1 MRHRTSILLLILAS
15 QASAG
20 VAMAQE
26 PAGPRPVQPA
36 RPLALPTLRPPVAD
50 TGIFS
55 PVALPPAT
63 PMRSVDGSP
72 GPRYWQ
78 QRVDYTIRARLDT
91 AAQRLTGSASVRY
104 TNNSPDTL
112 RFLWMQLDQ
121 NLFRPGSTGSLLFA
135 SESRF
140 GGGGFQGGFEIDS
153 IGQCKEEA
161 GKRGGKETAKRTAKP
176 RRATA
181 RATAAP
187 LPHCPVAPLN
197 TRVDDT
203 MMYVELATP
212 LSPGATTTLHV
223 VYGFNIPEHG
233 ADRMGRD
240 GSLYEIAQWYPRLA
254 VYDDVHGWNT
264 DQYLGQGEFYLEY
277 GTIEYDVT
285 VPAGYIVAGTG
296 VLQNPGD
303 VLTPAQRGRLAI
315 ALKSDTTVHIVT
327 ASELTAGTARPDR
340 DGSLT
345 WRFRAENVRD
355 VAWAASPEY
364 VWDAIGWEGV
374 LAQAF
379 YRPTAAEVWK
389 DAAKMSRSSIQEY
402 STRWFGYPYPQIS
415 AVEGPVSGMEYPMV
429 AMEARGDDLADLY
442 NVLPHEI
449 GHMWYPMVVG
459 SDERRYAWMDE
470 GFNTFI
476 NTFSEEGYWH
486 RDDSATRQRERRL
499 VIDIDQTPTAQP
511 IMTPANRYK
520 TSSNLLSLAYVK
532 PSIVLLTLRHKVL
545 GPEVFD
551 SAFREYT
558 RRWAF
563 RHPQPADFFRTVEEV
578 SGRDLSWFWRS
589 FFYTSAALDQTV
601 ETVKQAPDGSA
612 EVGLANLGD
621 AVMPV
626 ELELGFDDNTT
637 ELVKL
642 PVEIWYGGNRYV
654 YQVKPGKVIVSAR
667 VNPDGTFPDAVTT
680 NDGWKRP
687 AATATP

>member
-1 MRHRTSILLLILAS
+1 
-15 QASAG
+15 
-20 VAMAQE
+20 
-26 PAGPRPVQPA
+26 
-36 RPLALPTLRPPVAD
+36 
-50 TGIFS
+50 
-55 PVALPPAT
+55 
-63 PMRSVDGSP
+63 
-72 GPRYWQ
+72 
-78 QRVDYTIRARLDT
+78 
-91 AAQRLTGSASVRY
+91 
-104 TNNSPDTL
+104 
-112 RFLWMQLDQ
+112 
-121 NLFRPGSTGSLLFA
+121 
-135 SESRF
+135 
-140 GGGGFQGGFEIDS
+140 
-153 IGQCKEEA
+153 
-161 GKRGGKETAKRTAKP
+161 
-176 RRATA
+176 
-181 RATAAP
+181 
-187 LPHCPVAPLN
+187 
-197 TRVDDT
+197 
-203 MMYVELATP
+203 
-212 LSPGATTTLHV
+212 
-223 VYGFNIPEHG
+223 
-233 ADRMGRD
+233 
-240 GSLYEIAQWYPRLA
+240 LYEIAQWYPRLA

-429 AMEARGDDLADLY
+429 AMEARGVDLADLY
-442 NVLPHEI
+442 NVLTHEI